1 MAEKTKEYII
11 RVYQL
16 SKSFG
21 NLEVLKNISLHVKRG
36 EVVTIIG
43 PSGSGKSTFLRCMN
57 LLEVPSGGKMYYKD
71 KDMLDLAT
79 DSRLLRRNV
88 GMVFQKFN
96 LFPTKTALQNV
107 IMAPMKINKKSKAEA
122 YEIARN
128 LLKKVGLEDK
138 AENYPKTLSGG
149 QQQRVA
155 IARALA
161 MQPEMLLFDE
171 PTSALDPELVGDVL
185 EVIKELALE
194 GMTMVIVT
202 HEMAFAKDVSDRVIF
217 MDKGF
222 IVEEGAP
229 EEIFGNPQN
238 ERTRDFLA
246 RVL

>member
-1 MAEKTKEYII
+1 MSDKANEYII

-16 SKSFG
+16 SKNFG
-21 NLEVLKNISLHVKRG
+21 KLEVLKNISLHVKRG

-71 KDMLDLAT
+71 KDMLDLTT
-79 DSRLLRRNV
+79 DSRILRKNV

-96 LFPTKTALQNV
+96 LFPTKTVLQNI
-107 IMAPMKINKKSKAEA
+107 IMAPMRINKKSKTEA
-122 YEIARN
+122 TEIAMN

-138 AENYPKTLSGG
+138 ANNYPKTLSGG

-185 EVIKELALE
+185 AVMKELATE

-217 MDKGF
+217 MDKGY
-222 IVEEGAP
+222 IVEEGP
-229 EEIFGNPQN
+229 PGEIFGNPQN

>member
-1 MAEKTKEYII
+1 MSQKMTEYII

-16 SKSFG
+16 SKNFG
-21 NLEVLKNISLHVKRG
+21 DLEVLKNISLHVKRG

-57 LLEVPSGGKMYYKD
+57 LLEIPSGGKMYYKD
-71 KDMLDLAT
+71 KDMLDLTT
-79 DSRLLRRNV
+79 DSRILRRNV

-96 LFPTKTALQNV
+96 LFPTKTVMQN
-107 IMAPMKINKKSKAEA
+107 ITMAPMRINKKSKTEA
-122 YEIARN
+122 AEIAIS

-138 AENYPKTLSGG
+138 ADNYPKTLSGG

-185 EVIKELALE
+185 SVMKELALE

-202 HEMAFAKDVSDRVIF
+202 HEMAFARDVSDRVIF

-222 IVEEGAP
+222 IVEEGPP
-229 EEIFGNPQN
+229 EEIFGDPKND
-238 ERTRDFLA
+238 RTRDFLA

>member
-1 MAEKTKEYII
+1 MTEKMSEYII

-21 NLEVLKNISLHVKRG
+21 DLEVLKNISLHVKRG

-57 LLEVPSGGKMYYKD
+57 LLEIPSGGKMYYKD
-71 KDMLDLAT
+71 KDMLDLT
-79 DSRLLRRNV
+79 SDSRILRRNV

-96 LFPTKTALQNV
+96 LFPTKTVMQN
-107 IMAPMKINKKSKAEA
+107 ITMAPMRINKKSKTEA
-122 YEIARN
+122 AEIALN

-138 AENYPKTLSGG
+138 ADNYPKTLSGG

-185 EVIKELALE
+185 AVMKELALE

-202 HEMAFAKDVSDRVIF
+202 HEMAFARDVSDRVIF

-222 IVEEGAP
+222 IVEEGPP
-229 EEIFGNPQN
+229 EEIFGDPKND
-238 ERTRDFLA
+238 RTKDFLA

>member
-1 MAEKTKEYII
+1 MSVKANEYII

-21 NLEVLKNISLHVKRG
+21 KLEVLKNISLHVKSG

-57 LLEVPSGGKMYYKD
+57 LLEIPSGGKMYYKD
-71 KDMLDLAT
+71 KDMLDLTT
-79 DSRLLRRNV
+79 DSRILRRNV

-96 LFPTKTALQNV
+96 LFPTKTVLQNI
-107 IMAPMKINKKSKAEA
+107 IMAPMRINKKSKPEA
-122 YEIARN
+122 TEIAMN

-138 AENYPKTLSGG
+138 ANNYPKTLSGG

-185 EVIKELALE
+185 AVMKELATE

-202 HEMAFAKDVSDRVIF
+202 HEMAFARDVSDRVIF
-217 MDKGF
+217 MDKGY
-222 IVEEGAP
+222 IVEEGP
-229 EEIFGNPQN
+229 PGEIFGNPQN
-238 ERTRDFLA
+238 DRTKDFLA

>member
-1 MAEKTKEYII
+1 MSQKMAEYII

-16 SKSFG
+16 SKNFG
-21 NLEVLKNISLHVKRG
+21 DLAVLKNISLHVKRG

-57 LLEVPSGGKMYYKD
+57 LLEIPSGGKMYYKD
-71 KDMLDLAT
+71 KDMLDLTT
-79 DSRLLRRNV
+79 DSRILRRNV

-96 LFPTKTALQNV
+96 LFPTKTVMQN
-107 IMAPMKINKKSKAEA
+107 ITMAPMRINKKSKTEA
-122 YEIARN
+122 AEIAIS

-138 AENYPKTLSGG
+138 ADNYPKTLSGG

-185 EVIKELALE
+185 SVMKELALE

-202 HEMAFAKDVSDRVIF
+202 HEMAFARDVSDRVIF

-222 IVEEGAP
+222 IVEEGPP
-229 EEIFGNPQN
+229 EEIFGDPKND
-238 ERTRDFLA
+238 RTRDFLA

>member
-1 MAEKTKEYII
+1 MAEKTEYII
-11 RVYQL
+11 RIYQL

-21 NLEVLKNISLHVKRG
+21 SLDVLKNISLHVKRG

-57 LLEVPSGGKMYYKD
+57 LLEIPSGGKMYYKD
-71 KDMLDLAT
+71 KDMLDLTT
-79 DSRLLRRNV
+79 DSRILRRNV

-96 LFPTKTALQNV
+96 LFPTKTVLQNI
-107 IMAPMKINKKSKAEA
+107 IMAPMRINKKSKTEA
-122 YEIARN
+122 TEIAMN

-138 AENYPKTLSGG
+138 ADDYPKTLSGG
-149 QQQRVA
+149 QQQRAA

-185 EVIKELALE
+185 SVMKELALE

-202 HEMAFAKDVSDRVIF
+202 HEMAFARDVSDRVIF

-222 IVEEGAP
+222 IVEEGP
-229 EEIFGNPQN
+229 PDEIFGSPKND
-238 ERTRDFLA
+238 RTKDFLA

>member
-1 MAEKTKEYII
+1 MTEKMAEYII
-11 RVYQL
+11 RVYKL
-16 SKSFG
+16 SKNFG
-21 NLEVLKNISLHVKRG
+21 DLEVLKNISLHVKRG

-57 LLEVPSGGKMYYKD
+57 LLEIPSGGKMYYKD
-71 KDMLDLAT
+71 KDMLDLTA
-79 DSRLLRRNV
+79 DSRILRRNV

-96 LFPTKTALQNV
+96 LFPTKTVMQN
-107 IMAPMKINKKSKAEA
+107 ITMAPIRINKKSKTEA
-122 YEIARN
+122 AEIAIN

-138 AENYPKTLSGG
+138 ANNYPKTLSGG

-185 EVIKELALE
+185 AVMKELAEE

-202 HEMAFAKDVSDRVIF
+202 HEMAFARDVSDRVIF

-222 IVEEGAP
+222 IVEEGPP
-229 EEIFGNPQN
+229 EEIFGDPKND
-238 ERTRDFLA
+238 RTRDFLA

>member
-1 MAEKTKEYII
+1 MTEKMAEYII

-16 SKSFG
+16 SKNFG
-21 NLEVLKNISLHVKRG
+21 DLEVLKNISLHVKRG

-57 LLEVPSGGKMYYKD
+57 LLEIPSGGKMYYKD
-71 KDMLDLAT
+71 KDMLDLTA
-79 DSRLLRRNV
+79 DSRILRRNV

-96 LFPTKTALQNV
+96 LFPTKTVMQN
-107 IMAPMKINKKSKAEA
+107 ITMAPIRINKKSKTEA
-122 YEIARN
+122 AEIAIN

-138 AENYPKTLSGG
+138 ANNYPKTLSGG

-185 EVIKELALE
+185 AVMKELAEE

-202 HEMAFAKDVSDRVIF
+202 HEMAFARDVSDRVIF

-222 IVEEGAP
+222 IVEEGPP
-229 EEIFGNPQN
+229 EEIFGDPKND
-238 ERTRDFLA
+238 RTRDFLA

>member
-1 MAEKTKEYII
+1 MSEKAKEYII

-21 NLEVLKNISLHVKRG
+21 KLEVLKNISLHVRRG

-79 DSRLLRRNV
+79 DSRILRRNV

-96 LFPTKTALQNV
+96 LFPTKTVLQNV
-107 IMAPMKINKKSKAEA
+107 IMAPMRINKKNKTEA
-122 YEIARN
+122 TELAMG

-138 AENYPKTLSGG
+138 ANNYPKTLSGG

-185 EVIKELALE
+185 GVMKELALE

-222 IVEEGAP
+222 IVEEGPP
-229 EEIFGNPQN
+229 EDIFGNPQN